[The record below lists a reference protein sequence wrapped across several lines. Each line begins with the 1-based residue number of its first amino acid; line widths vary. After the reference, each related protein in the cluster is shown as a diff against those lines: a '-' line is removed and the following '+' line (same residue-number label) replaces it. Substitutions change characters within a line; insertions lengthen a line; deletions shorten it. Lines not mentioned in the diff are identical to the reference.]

1 MALCIVTGVG
11 PGVGTA
17 LVESFCDAGY
27 DVAMLARSEE
37 RLEALK
43 ETLQAKHQSAHAYV
57 CDVSDEA
64 QVNEVATQILS
75 ERGTPDVVIHNA
87 IAGRMGSFLE
97 VPAEEFARNYQVN
110 TMGLV
115 YLAQTLMPSMM
126 AAGRGMLMVTG
137 SKYAHEASGRMVT
150 FAVAKSSQR
159 LFLESVAPELK
170 ESGIDTSYVIIDG
183 VVDSESMRGYFPN
196 EADDF
201 FLQPDA
207 IAQICLQKVQTPEQ
221 KEIWIS

>member
-27 DVAMLARSEE
+27 DVAMLARSEA
-37 RLEALK
+37 RLEAL
-43 ETLQAKHQSAHAYV
+43 QATHQSACAYV

-115 YLAQTLMPSMM
+115 YLAKALMPSMM
-126 AAGRGMLMVTG
+126 QAGRGMLMVTG

-207 IAQICLQKVQTPEQ
+207 IAQICLQEVQTPAQ

>member
-1 MALCIVTGVG
+1 MQEGLCVITGVG
-11 PGVGTA
+11 PGVGRA
-17 LVESFCDAGY
+17 LVESFCEAGY
-27 DVAMLARSEE
+27 DGAMLARSEE
-37 RLEALK
+37 RLE
-43 ETLQAKHQSAHAYV
+43 TLQAQHQSAHAYA

-64 QVNEVATQILS
+64 QVNKVATQILS
-75 ERGTPDVVIHNA
+75 EQGTPDVVIHNA

-115 YLAQTLMPSMM
+115 YLAKALMPSMM
-126 AAGRGMLMVTG
+126 QAGRGMLMVTG

-207 IAQICLQKVQTPEQ
+207 IAQICLQEVQTPEQ